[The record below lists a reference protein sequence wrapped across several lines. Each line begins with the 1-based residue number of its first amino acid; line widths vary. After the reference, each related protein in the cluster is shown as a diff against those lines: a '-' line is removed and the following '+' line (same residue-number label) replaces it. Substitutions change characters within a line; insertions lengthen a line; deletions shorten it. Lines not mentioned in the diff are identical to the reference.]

1 MRGRTCNHLAGNQWE
16 DQFSS
21 GIEKAEKLSR
31 VFHGFRKVPE
41 GLWQTWAIVESLLIA
56 IAIVLGDLLAI
67 VLRGS

>member
-41 GLWQTWAIVESLLIA
+41 DLWKLPVVVRSSL
-56 IAIVLGDLLAI
+56 G
-67 VLRGS
+67 